1 MLWYD
6 VLTKG
11 IIMAIHRFIDQILA
25 AQDRGSDINP
35 IIGRALWSG
44 LDLETIESILNL
56 IN

>member
-11 IIMAIHRFIDQILA
+11 IIMAIHHFIDQILA